1 MKKGKDAIIKVHMI
15 EYNCQVVHCADQ
27 ETNETKC
34 LFFMFLT
41 TFWTLLTMEDVKYD
55 ELDRA
60 IDKDKKEKSIEWQ

>member
-34 LFFMFLT
+34 LTFMFLT

-60 IDKDKKEKSIEWQ
+60 IDKDKKEKSKEWQ

>member
-1 MKKGKDAIIKVHMI
+1 
-15 EYNCQVVHCADQ
+15 
-27 ETNETKC
+27 
-34 LFFMFLT
+34 MFLT

>member
-1 MKKGKDAIIKVHMI
+1 MI

-27 ETNETKC
+27 ETNETKY
-34 LFFMFLT
+34 LTFMFLT